1 MVAAV
6 NSVLEE
12 GYGLREAAR
21 LHNVPIETLRRRI
34 TGSVKLDGKPGP
46 ATVLTDEEEDRVAQY
61 LLKMSEMGF
70 GLTKEAVMGI
80 AFSIASK
87 SGRKHPFQNGPA
99 GRAWFDG
106 FMRRH
111 PHLTIRTPQSL
122 SYCRAVSANEETISD
137 FFGKLGSIYGKLNL
151 VSKPMQI
158 YNSDEMG
165 VTIVFKPGKV
175 VAEMG
180 CRKVYTVSA
189 AEKGRTHTVLSCVS
203 ASGSFIPPMMIYPRK
218 RAVPEQFREGAY
230 PNTLFGSSENGWMT
244 SQLYIEWFKFFLRN
258 IPPACPVLLIQD
270 GHSSHISI
278 ELIEMALSNN
288 VHLLCLP
295 SHTTHLLQPLDVG
308 VFKSFKS
315 NFNKTCTK
323 YMSDHPGRV
332 VTVEVLASLV
342 SEAYAGSFTPVN
354 IMKGFKKT
362 GIWPIN
368 PGEVTDRQI
377 IPSKALSSKKTPE
390 PSSPTTHDT
399 VTENQQSPLF
409 SPELEKLY
417 QKRFE
422 EKYDLQDPDYIAW
435 LKINH
440 PELNTS
446 GSVTLSDT
454 SSEKLS
460 LTSSSSKAPESDIL
474 SEVLVLP
481 EPRKAGRRRGG
492 VNSKAVCVTELEF
505 IEDIKSKEEKKKA
518 DEELKFEKKK
528 ERESKKAEREKK
540 LEAQQKKKKKEQSKM
555 EKLKLKDIE
564 SQMSAIKLD
573 EESDEDDEAICPSCG
588 IVSTAVDDLWVQC
601 DTCEEWYDFK
611 CTSIKSKRSIPDVY
625 ICQSC
630 PK

>member
-6 NSVLEE
+6 NSVLEG

-21 LHNVPIETLRRRI
+21 LHNVPIETLRRRV

-46 ATVLTDEEEDRVAQY
+46 TTVLTDEEEDRVAQY

-87 SGRKHPFQNGPA
+87 SGQKHPFQNGSA

-158 YNSDEMG
+158 YNSDETG
-165 VTIVFKPGKV
+165 VTIVFKPWKV

-203 ASGSFIPPMMIYPRK
+203 ASGSFIPPMMVYPRK
-218 RAVPEQFREGAY
+218 GAVPEQFRGAY

-278 ELIEMALSNN
+278 ELTEMALSNN

-308 VFKSFKS
+308 VFNIGK
-315 NFNKTCTK
+315 
-323 YMSDHPGRV
+323 
-332 VTVEVLASLV
+332 EV
-342 SEAYAGSFTPVN
+342 
-354 IMKGFKKT
+354 
-362 GIWPIN
+362 
-368 PGEVTDRQI
+368 
-377 IPSKALSSKKTPE
+377 
-390 PSSPTTHDT
+390 
-399 VTENQQSPLF
+399 
-409 SPELEKLY
+409 
-417 QKRFE
+417 
-422 EKYDLQDPDYIAW
+422 
-435 LKINH
+435 
-440 PELNTS
+440 
-446 GSVTLSDT
+446 
-454 SSEKLS
+454 
-460 LTSSSSKAPESDIL
+460 
-474 SEVLVLP
+474 
-481 EPRKAGRRRGG
+481 
-492 VNSKAVCVTELEF
+492 
-505 IEDIKSKEEKKKA
+505 
-518 DEELKFEKKK
+518 
-528 ERESKKAEREKK
+528 
-540 LEAQQKKKKKEQSKM
+540 
-555 EKLKLKDIE
+555 
-564 SQMSAIKLD
+564 
-573 EESDEDDEAICPSCG
+573 
-588 IVSTAVDDLWVQC
+588 
-601 DTCEEWYDFK
+601 
-611 CTSIKSKRSIPDVY
+611 
-625 ICQSC
+625 
-630 PK
+630 